1 MDGDYIIISNG
12 IMDYVFFSWCID
24 DQVGVIN

>member
-12 IMDYVFFSWCID
+12 IMDYVFFQLMYD